1 MFSTKILELQEQLKV
16 YKLAIG
22 YLLNKFCKN
31 QTISF
36 DAKDFLKEIQAKEN
50 DGVCLACYQG
60 SMFVRSYDNE
70 EQKKLTDIS
79 YENFKKEVDK
89 KLAQQEKDDETQDA
103 EFDDLANAIKGLFKA
118 LKQSKH

>member
-1 MFSTKILELQEQLKV
+1 
-16 YKLAIG
+16 
-22 YLLNKFCKN
+22 
-31 QTISF
+31 
-36 DAKDFLKEIQAKEN
+36 
-50 DGVCLACYQG
+50 
-60 SMFVRSYDNE
+60 MFVRSYDNE